1 MGKINLKRAS
11 AGSGKTYTLTKI
23 FLEELLSEKTDGKT
37 RQLRPKETLPQ
48 ALREIMAVTFT
59 VKATNEMKSRI
70 VKSLAEVAAGIDS
83 KGKEPDY
90 LKKFHEE
97 WKRAEKVDIQELA
110 SEALKILL
118 MNYSEFRVQTIDAFF
133 QSILHTFAY
142 EASLDDNFN
151 LEIDTDYLSLVGMD
165 ASLDA
170 MTYPAD
176 GTRDGETVY
185 WLKKM
190 IKEKQNG
197 NKWNVF
203 ARLEGTN
210 SLYSDLIKRAGELNK
225 EQYHFIRDELAK
237 YFQTS
242 PEPFRQIVEDIDKKV
257 NRQLTQRLNKL
268 YDERKNKAAI
278 VKSNLDS
285 LGLVYSDI
293 GSSKGAPVENSFKEF
308 DLEEV
313 MKYNLKPLQ
322 KKKDA
327 GWSMKTKGGGVDPI
341 RKAMKT
347 DPATAAMV
355 RALDNSFE
363 DWVNADNA
371 LLNYVQTPQKE
382 KQIYF
387 TWKAYIKL
395 FPQFMMVLDIAARK
409 RAFLQTMNAL
419 EISDTA
425 QILSRI
431 IGEDETP
438 FVYERM
444 GSRLSHYLIDEFQ
457 DTSKLQ
463 WNNLRPLLSESIGRG
478 GDNLIIG
485 DAKQSI
491 YRFRNADYELISKRL
506 EEEFPGAVEVA
517 KEENTNYRS
526 LGKIVKFNNYIF
538 SKIGVFESTKG
549 DRFSDTIKTVYQD
562 VRQKVVKEDLGY
574 VVIKT
579 YNSVPKETL
588 ERYEKVDDELSLAEP
603 GFVELPA
610 LIMRLRERGYTFNEI
625 AVLVNRN
632 KEAQACVKSI
642 TRHNLEN
649 AGNADKQINIISKEN
664 LLVSSALSVKIVIYA
679 LERLARGRR
688 NEKERQKMILEEPI
702 DEEKLFSLVGNLQSP
717 ALPSLVEAIL
727 GELVPKEQRDADTSF
742 LAAFQDAVIDYST
755 TNSSDIGTFLKWWA
769 RKSDSLSIN
778 SPEDSDGV
786 RIVTI
791 HSSKGLEFGC
801 VIIPFFNTKF
811 EPGMFPEWKWVKP
824 STTIPDFDR
833 LPPYVPVATESALSE
848 TFHSN
853 VMTQYREEVALD
865 NLNRMY
871 VGFTRPKY
879 ELYVYVKSTKSKFS
893 SFEMMTQFLRDG
905 KIESEAGEEEIEIKT
920 YEDSP
925 EATGMVEYSYGKELT
940 KKQIQA
946 QRDEEKRETESISDY
961 YVNTEVRVLKFKDGN
976 DLKKRKEEKNE
987 DPDDLD
993 PRSEGT
999 LKHRILQMMK
1009 TADDLDRALKLV
1021 KITGKVSDSQL
1032 KLWGEEL
1039 RKVMA
1044 TTPEARE
1051 WFAPEMRVLNERNI
1065 VQKGEDTL
1073 RPDRIVLTPD
1083 NEAIIVD
1090 YKFGDKEESK
1100 NKSQIAEYKSKLFS
1114 TGHFSNVKAYLWYVK
1129 IGKVVEV

>member
-37 RQLRPKETLPQ
+37 RQLRAKETLPQ

-110 SEALKILL
+110 REALKILL
-118 MNYSEFRVQTIDAFF
+118 MNYSDFRVQTIDAFF

-242 PEPFRQIVEDIDKKV
+242 PEPFRQIVEGIEKKMDSLITLPLK
-257 NRQLTQRLNKL
+257 NL
-268 YDERKNKAAI
+268 YDKRAEEAQRIKE
-278 VKSNLDS
+278 NLES
-285 LGLVYSDI
+285 LGLEFVDI
-293 GSSKGAPVENSFKEF
+293 YDRKGGRVRESLNKF
-308 DLEEV
+308 DLRKV
-313 MKYNLKPLQ
+313 LDLKRVAFRRKNEL
-322 KKKDA
+322 
-327 GWSMKTKGGGVDPI
+327 GWSMRGKEEKVEKI
-341 RKAMKT
+341 RETANT
-347 DPATAAMV
+347 DPATAAILG
-355 RALDNSFE
+355 ALDSSYE
-363 DWVNADNA
+363 SWIDADLA
-371 LLNYVQTPQKE
+371 LIDKLEELGKE
-382 KQIYF
+382 KKVFY
-387 TWKAYIKL
+387 TWDAYRKL

-463 WNNLRPLLSESIGRG
+463 WNNLRPLLSESIGRD

-538 SKIGVFESTKG
+538 SKISDFESTKG

-574 VVIKT
+574 VNIKT
-579 YNSVPKETL
+579 YNSVPKETI
-588 ERYEKVDDELSLAEP
+588 ERYEKVENELSLAEP

-610 LIMRLRERGYTFNEI
+610 LIMRLRDRGYTFNEI

-679 LERLARGRR
+679 LEMLARGRR
-688 NEKERQKMILEEPI
+688 NEQERQKFMLEEPV
-702 DEEKLFSLVGNLQSP
+702 DEEKLFSLVGKLQSP

-811 EPGMFPEWKWVKP
+811 EPGTFPEWKWVKP
-824 STTIPDFDR
+824 STTIPDYDR
-833 LPPYVPVATESALSE
+833 LPPYVPVATESSLSE
-848 TFHSN
+848 TFHSD
-853 VMTQYREEVALD
+853 VMTQYCEEVALD

-905 KIESEAGEEEIEIKT
+905 KIESEAGEEEIVIKT

-925 EATGMVEYSYGKELT
+925 EATGMVEYTYGKELT

-946 QRDEEKRETESISDY
+946 QRDERKRGTETISDY
-961 YVNTEVRVLKFKDGN
+961 HVNTEVRVLKFKDGN

-999 LKHRILQMMK
+999 LKHRILQMMN
-1009 TADDLDRALKLV
+1009 TADDLDRALKIV

-1032 KLWGEEL
+1032 RLWGEEL
-1039 RKVMA
+1039 KVVMA

-1051 WFAPEMRVLNERNI
+1051 WFAPGMRVLNERSL
-1065 VQKGEDTL
+1065 VQKGEETL

-1114 TGHFSNVKAYLWYVK
+1114 TGHFSHVRAYLWYVK